1 MSQTQYNSLMS
12 NLLKERR
19 ALAKLRPELK
29 EKKGK
34 MCQYCKKFG
43 HLAQN
48 CKNKKE
54 RAQGTTVP

>member
-1 MSQTQYNSLMS
+1 MS